1 MVISRYSA
9 GFGLKPCGTEVLGSG
24 NCGTPC
30 WRMHTAIFRSC
41 AIVCADG
48 GGPGLSGPPPG
59 MNLRHFACAALN
71 AGDEMIPARAW
82 NSKPPPGFGS
92 GKLETPLARMHLANA
107 SAPGGPALGPVEPAL
122 TDSTPRWSRAP
133 TVARSG
139 WESFLRI
146 LRPGPHSRAL
156 RRRAGALAAGSASW
170 DDCCLASRLLLDRLV
185 CASVLRGGVF
195 RDRFAP
201 ARATSGVDTLRG
213 SRRTGPNAQKSR
225 IDRALQ
231 AFARTRLGGWLFV
244 SVFPAIDRWLIPRTG
259 GRLKVALGQPILLLH
274 TRGAKSGQLRRIP
287 LLYTPHG
294 EGFVVVAS
302 KAGAAHHPAWYHNL
316 RAHPDAVTVELGGK
330 NIAVR
335 PRVVDEPERS
345 ELWQRVN
352 DNYNGYDAYEQRA
365 GGRVI
370 PVVLLEPISRQET
383 GPGV

>member
-1 MVISRYSA
+1 M
-9 GFGLKPCGTEVLGSG
+9 
-24 NCGTPC
+24 
-30 WRMHTAIFRSC
+30 
-41 AIVCADG
+41 
-48 GGPGLSGPPPG
+48 
-59 MNLRHFACAALN
+59 
-71 AGDEMIPARAW
+71 
-82 NSKPPPGFGS
+82 
-92 GKLETPLARMHLANA
+92 
-107 SAPGGPALGPVEPAL
+107 
-122 TDSTPRWSRAP
+122 
-133 TVARSG
+133 
-139 WESFLRI
+139 
-146 LRPGPHSRAL
+146 
-156 RRRAGALAAGSASW
+156 
-170 DDCCLASRLLLDRLV
+170 
-185 CASVLRGGVF
+185 
-195 RDRFAP
+195 
-201 ARATSGVDTLRG
+201 
-213 SRRTGPNAQKSR
+213 
-225 IDRALQ
+225 
-231 AFARTRLGGWLFV
+231 

-274 TRGAKSGQLRRIP
+274 TRGAKSGQLRRTP

-335 PRVVDEPERS
+335 PRGVDEPERS